1 MHRAYLSAWLP
12 ASPHRCCRDGPYD
25 ATNGPRRGNA
35 APVGMQPQANF
46 LCLLVS
52 YMTLARTH
60 GAASWRALPV
70 LQTLGNVAF
79 GPRLLQPDHLSSRV
93 LISGRPQASAH
104 LQLACTLS
112 PRARD
117 TEAK

>member
-70 LQTLGNVAF
+70 FKRLETLLSVLAFCNQT
-79 GPRLLQPDHLSSRV
+79 
-93 LISGRPQASAH
+93 ISPVV
-104 LQLACTLS
+104 C
-112 PRARD
+112 
-117 TEAK
+117 